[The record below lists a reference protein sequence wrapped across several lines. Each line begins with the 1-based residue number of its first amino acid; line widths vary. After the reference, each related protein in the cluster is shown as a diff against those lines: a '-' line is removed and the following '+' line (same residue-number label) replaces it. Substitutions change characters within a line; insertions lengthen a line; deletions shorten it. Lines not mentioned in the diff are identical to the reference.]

1 PGTALPSVKLC
12 TPATLPNAAF
22 VVGKVSKSIYRR
34 FSDDLAEG
42 GDLSAMEKRDCS
54 KIRDQLA
61 MEAYSYIK
69 GMERPNE
76 IEMNFALETFRET
89 PSELYYP
96 DSLKATIDLEFE
108 LMVRNKIYMR
118 KCENCGRF
126 FTALDDN
133 TRCDRVNSS
142 GKTCRRQYEELVE
155 SITVEARGNMPK
167 PGENPSGENAETAN
181 ITEISPVSSVV
192 IPPPEIREPV
202 IVPKETEKR
211 AQKLYNALY
220 KRVNKGIDENEFKEW
235 SQYLSNMKRNL
246 KIGEATLKQYE
257 EFLDYSDRLAKE
269 VKLASKNKTVHAP
282 VEKPFD
288 MRNSGDASG
297 NAGSGSEMSAEITE
311 ENGISEDEF
320 VEIAQL
326 SEKIEKNSARNIVSE
341 SPKVPQVEGTLVSSD
356 NIKVKPFTPQAFDSV
371 FDAMQAGNGGEDGES
386 PKKKEKPVEIK
397 KPKWE
402 RISREDAFKDKDEE

>member
-1 PGTALPSVKLC
+1 
-12 TPATLPNAAF
+12 
-22 VVGKVSKSIYRR
+22 VGKVSKSIYRR
-34 FSDDLAEG
+34 FSDELAEG
-42 GDLSAMEKRDCS
+42 SDLSAMEKRDCS

-61 MEAYSYIK
+61 MEAYSYVK

-76 IEMNFALETFRET
+76 IEMNFALESFRET
-89 PSELYYP
+89 PAELYYP
-96 DSLKATIDLEFE
+96 DSLKAAIDLEFE

-155 SITVEARGNMPK
+155 SITVEARSSLPQG
-167 PGENPSGENAETAN
+167 GENISAENLETAN
-181 ITEISPVSSVV
+181 AAQISPVSSVV
-192 IPPPEIREPV
+192 IPPPEVREPV
-202 IVPKETEKR
+202 VVPKETEKR

-282 VEKPFD
+282 VEKPFG
-288 MRNSGDASG
+288 MINSGNTAG
-297 NAGSGSEMSAEITE
+297 NEVSDPKMPAEATAE
-311 ENGISEDEF
+311 KDISEDEF

-326 SEKIEKNSARNIVSE
+326 SEKIEKNSARNAVSE
-341 SPKVPQVEGTLVSSD
+341 SPKVPQVEGTVVSSD
-356 NIKVKPFTPQAFDSV
+356 NVKVKPFTPQAFDSV
-371 FDAMQAGNGGEDGES
+371 FDAMRAGNSDGDDEES
-386 PKKKEKPVEIK
+386 PKKKEKSVEIK

-402 RISREDAFKDKDEE
+402 